1 MIKQTILLI
10 ITFGFLS
17 GSVSEI
23 DEKHKTKV
31 SSELLYNIVKIE
43 KDEMEFGVSETRPTK
58 SDFYINSNF
67 FTVES
72 PIGLVVVDGKRKSR
86 RVKGGGFFYVR
97 NGKPYVKSLK
107 CPTWTKFASQTILWG
122 LDDGKINDRLIT
134 KNHAKQKRYRT
145 LMGQNKN
152 GDIIVISSNRLGLV
166 TIKDILDFS
175 LKFDIVDGILLD
187 GGTSVDYKFS
197 DDNGSTTF
205 SSVPHGLKNSLD
217 IKHPTTYIY
226 GNFK

>member
-1 MIKQTILLI
+1 MIKQTLLLLL
-10 ITFGFLS
+10 TFGFFGVTVENRDPQYL
-17 GSVSEI
+17 
-23 DEKHKTKV
+23 TRV
-31 SSELLYNIVKIE
+31 SSHLQYNVIQIK
-43 KDEMEFGVSETRPTK
+43 KGEMDFGVSESRPTK
-58 SDFYINSNF
+58 SDFYVNSNF
-67 FTVES
+67 FTVNA
-72 PIGLVVVDGKRKSR
+72 PIGLVVIDGKRKSL

-122 LDDGKINDRLIT
+122 LDDGKINNRLINT
-134 KNHAKQKRYRT
+134 NHSKQKRYRT
-145 LMGQNKN
+145 LMGQNKD

-166 TIKDILDFS
+166 TIKEILEFS
-175 LKFDIVDGILLD
+175 SEFDIVDGILLD

-205 SSVPHGLKNSLD
+205 SSVPHGLKNSLNV
-217 IKHPTTYIY
+217 KRPTTYIY

>member
-1 MIKQTILLI
+1 M
-10 ITFGFLS
+10 
-17 GSVSEI
+17 
-23 DEKHKTKV
+23 D
-31 SSELLYNIVKIE
+31 
-43 KDEMEFGVSETRPTK
+43 FGVSETRPID

-67 FTVES
+67 FS
-72 PIGLVVVDGKRKSR
+72 DNAPIGLVVINGKRKSR
-86 RVKGGGFFYVR
+86 RVRGGGFFFVL
-97 NGKPYVKSLK
+97 NGNPCVKSLK

-122 LDDGKINDRLIT
+122 IDNGEINNELIT

-145 LMGQNKN
+145 LMGQNKE

-166 TIKDILDFS
+166 TIKEILDFS

-205 SSVPHGLKNSLD
+205 SSVPHTLKNSLD

>member
-1 MIKQTILLI
+1 MIKQTLLLLL
-10 ITFGFLS
+10 TFGFFGVTVENRGPQYL
-17 GSVSEI
+17 
-23 DEKHKTKV
+23 TRV
-31 SSELLYNIVKIE
+31 SSHLQYNVIQIK
-43 KDEMEFGVSETRPTK
+43 KGEMDFGVSESRPTK
-58 SDFYINSNF
+58 SDFYVNSNF
-67 FTVES
+67 FTVNA
-72 PIGLVVVDGKRKSR
+72 PIGLVVIDGKRKSR

-166 TIKDILDFS
+166 TIKEILDFS
-175 LKFDIVDGILLD
+175 LEFDIVDGILLD

>member
-122 LDDGKINDRLIT
+122 LNDGKINDRLIT

-205 SSVPHGLKNSLD
+205 SSVPHSLKNSLD

>member
-1 MIKQTILLI
+1 MIKQTLLLI
-10 ITFGFLS
+10 ISFGFLNS
-17 GSVSEI
+17 PVNKI
-23 DEKHKTKV
+23 DAKYETKV
-31 SSELLYNIVKIE
+31 SNTLLYNIVKIE
-43 KDEMEFGVSETRPTK
+43 QGEMEFGVSETRPTNA
-58 SDFYINSNF
+58 DFYINSNF

-122 LDDGKINDRLIT
+122 LDDGKINNRLID

-145 LMGQNKN
+145 LMGQNKD

-166 TIKDILDFS
+166 TIKEILEFS
-175 LKFDIVDGILLD
+175 LTFDIVDGILLD

-197 DDNGSTTF
+197 DGNSSTTF
-205 SSVPHGLKNSLD
+205 SSVPHGLKNGLD